1 MRNQIIDFFSTTPF
15 RLACTATPAPNDF
28 MELGNHAE
36 FLGIMSYSEML
47 AMFFVHDGGQ
57 TSKWRLKG
65 HAQDIFW
72 HWMGSW
78 AVVLDSP
85 ATLGYSPEGYDLPE
99 LRVCEIIA
107 DGRESTSE
115 ALSLT
120 ERRKARKDTIH
131 LRCAAAANLVNSS
144 SEQWLVWCD
153 LNAESEELTKLIDGA
168 VEVKGSDKAEH
179 RSSAMMGFSMGLHHC
194 LVTKPCIAGFGMNW
208 QQCHNMIFTGLS
220 DSYEQYYQAVR
231 RCWRFGQ
238 TQPVNVYIIISSREG
253 CVKENIERK
262 EHDCAQMHAAM
273 IAQTKEITKKELQST
288 CRIATP
294 YTSLVDNG
302 NRPPVSRVTLMR
314 DQSNGDTAGDDTGTE
329 IKGTCFTATEEMA
342 TDILGRL
349 SGIEYQAYSCSAA
362 GLDPAAELG
371 DAVDFGELQGII
383 FRIEDDGYGFPNLSC
398 PGERM
403 IDEKYPEDGPITSEM
418 RRELGRAR
426 AEITKTASEIT
437 LMVQDRT
444 SVISS
449 DLNRLEENTNESLD
463 SVNQSIQELTERV
476 GISVTPDQVEIA
488 IEKKLTQGVDSV
500 TTKTG
505 FTFGDEGLTV
515 NKTGSEM
522 TTQVT
527 EDGMTVSRS
536 GTQVLV
542 ANNQGVQAT
551 NLNANTFL
559 IIGGKARFE
568 KYGADRIGCFWIGG

>member
-1 MRNQIIDFFSTTPF
+1 MDYTEFINAKAATAIHNDSIQVDAEQLNPLLYPFQRDIVRWALAKGRAAIFADCGLGKTAMQLEWSVRVCLERGGSVLILAPLSVYSHTVAEGMKFGIPVKLCESAEDVVPGINITNYEKLDKFKGCAFQGVVLDESSILKSFTGKVRNQIIDFFSTTPF

-65 HAQDIFW
+65 HAQDVFW
-72 HWMGSW
+72 NWMGSW

-194 LVTKPCIAGFGMNW
+194 LVTKPSIAGFGMNW

-262 EHDCAQMHAAM
+262 EHDCAKMHAAM

-294 YTSLVDNG
+294 YQPASAMSLPHWEG
-302 NRPPVSRVTLMR
+302 
-314 DQSNGDTAGDDTGTE
+314 
-329 IKGTCFTATEEMA
+329 F
-342 TDILGRL
+342 
-349 SGIEYQAYSCSAA
+349 SA
-362 GLDPAAELG
+362 
-371 DAVDFGELQGII
+371 
-383 FRIEDDGYGFPNLSC
+383 
-398 PGERM
+398 
-403 IDEKYPEDGPITSEM
+403 
-418 RRELGRAR
+418 
-426 AEITKTASEIT
+426 
-437 LMVQDRT
+437 
-444 SVISS
+444 
-449 DLNRLEENTNESLD
+449 
-463 SVNQSIQELTERV
+463 
-476 GISVTPDQVEIA
+476 
-488 IEKKLTQGVDSV
+488 
-500 TTKTG
+500 
-505 FTFGDEGLTV
+505 
-515 NKTGSEM
+515 
-522 TTQVT
+522 
-527 EDGMTVSRS
+527 
-536 GTQVLV
+536 
-542 ANNQGVQAT
+542 
-551 NLNANTFL
+551 
-559 IIGGKARFE
+559 
-568 KYGADRIGCFWIGG
+568 